1 MSSVVLS
8 SLLAID
14 LSSLLAALAAAAGMA
29 LTILVPAD
37 EETLAA
43 AMRCC

>member
-14 LSSLLAALAAAAGMA
+14 LPSLLAAMAAAAGVA
-29 LTILVPAD
+29 LNILMPAD
-37 EETLAA
+37 EETLAV